1 MPEIKVRIK
10 DSNGRLQLVYSYRG
24 EREYL
29 SLGLSATPVNQ
40 RLAEL
45 KAAEIEQDFLYD
57 RYKGKAHYAPGLQ
70 IAQPVNQGKL
80 ELMDLWQRY
89 FAYKNP
95 QLRPSGVR
103 GQATCT
109 NLIKRCPFE
118 PDEAI
123 KIHKWLVSVTTP
135 YTVKA
140 TIGHLRRMSDWAVNE
155 GLISNNNYL
164 DLKLPKSK
172 STKVYDSINPFT
184 ASERDQIIDVF
195 SAHKYYSY
203 YARLVEFMFF
213 IGCRPC
219 EAIALRWEDVSR
231 DYKTLT
237 FAQSGTPG
245 LTSKTQI
252 TPGLKTQLRRKVNLN
267 DRLTDVLKRQRAQK
281 IDSIYVFPAIGLR
294 PLNWCS
300 FNCRA
305 WMTCLGEL
313 PDVDYRRPYEMRH
326 TFITLALR
334 SGMPVADIAAI
345 VGNSADII
353 YKHYAGVSRD
363 LIVPDL

>member
-1 MPEIKVRIK
+1 MPEIKVKIK
-10 DSNGRLQLVYSYRG
+10 TSNKRLQLVYSYQG
-24 EREYL
+24 KREYI
-29 SLGLSATPVNQ
+29 SLGLSDTAVNQ

-57 RYKGKAHYAPGLQ
+57 RFRGKVHYAPGLQ
-70 IAQPVNQGKL
+70 IIAPVNQGTV
-80 ELMDLWQRY
+80 ELMDLWTRY
-89 FAYKNP
+89 FEYKNP
-95 QLRPSGVR
+95 QLRPAGLR
-103 GQATCT
+103 GQTTCT
-109 NLIKRCPFE
+109 NLIKRCPFD
-118 PDEAI
+118 PTEAL
-123 KIHKWLVSVTTP
+123 KIHKWLMSVTTP

-140 TIGHLRRMSDWAVNE
+140 TIGHLRRMSEWAVNE
-155 GLISNNNYL
+155 GLIPNNNYL
-164 DLKLPKSK
+164 DLKLPRNKAK
-172 STKVYDSINPFT
+172 KVYDSINPFT
-184 ASERDQIIDVF
+184 AIERDQIIDVF
-195 SAHKYYSY
+195 KSHKYYSY
-203 YARLVEFMFF
+203 YSTLVEFMFF

-231 DYKTLT
+231 DHKTLT

-267 DRLTDVLKRQRAQK
+267 DRLTDVLNRQRARQ
-281 IDSIYVFPAIGLR
+281 IGSTYVFPAINRGAI
-294 PLNWCS
+294 NWCS

-345 VGNSADII
+345 VGNSAEII